1 MPQPQRQR
9 FAVTLRRP
17 GDGGGVHCRRCG
29 YTGRRLDAHA
39 RFRWYYL
46 PVGFLLGCTGIG
58 LIPLLLVV
66 MYLGRLSRPACP
78 ACGATTRLSAWRG
91 IPTPESDQIWGQA
104 VADDRREFLR
114 TRLSLM
120 AVVALV
126 MGSAV
131 LYLLIRLWF

>member
-1 MPQPQRQR
+1 M
-9 FAVTLRRP
+9 
-17 GDGGGVHCRRCG
+17 
-29 YTGRRLDAHA
+29 GRRLDAHA
-39 RFRWYYL
+39 RFHWYYL

-66 MYLGRLSRPACP
+66 FYLGRLTRPACP
-78 ACGATTRLSAWRG
+78 ACGATSRLAPWGGKPDPEADRIWR
-91 IPTPESDQIWGQA
+91 QA

-114 TRLSLM
+114 TKLSLM

-126 MGSAV
+126 LGSAT